1 MTKNHIPNKYQ
12 SYSIEDFDKFDC
24 LKLSKRFYFVLAFV
38 LRGYVIWLISVTNM
52 KDRVETMQWVYP
64 EMNLF
69 FLSLLSGSLGL
80 FVIVIISLRRP
91 DSAMWVKKI
100 WPHCRSLLVV
110 ALSFDFIINLI
121 AYLCWQMTSLS
132 WIMCHGVIA
141 CSLIAICFTSKRIPI
156 NLLEFP
162 KSLPSN

>member
-132 WIMCHGVIA
+132 WIMCQGVVA
-141 CSLIAICFTSKRIPI
+141 CSLIAICFTSKRIQI